1 MDIVSKA
8 IEFREAVRLKV
19 ARYLSGDLA
28 IATTSNVKIL
38 KNVEVGY
45 KTIGVNFAPAESS
58 VHYGGFNTCKGST
71 PGCRGGCLRFSGHN
85 VSGMAGSARIART
98 VAYNVDPW
106 NFMRL
111 LKSEIKR
118 FEARETK
125 KGFKVSY
132 RGNLLSD
139 LVWLSMEIAQEFPDI
154 QCVDYTKR
162 IGTVERMIPAYVPDN
177 MSWGLSLS
185 ESNFADWHRCLL
197 AGKFWGAVVFDV
209 AKGQPLP
216 ESFAGLPCIDGD
228 VHDARW
234 LTPKGTIA
242 ALRIKGTKKAKAIA
256 RKSGFAVSPKDP
268 RCNR

>member
-1 MDIVSKA
+1 MIASQA

-45 KTIGVNFAPAESS
+45 KTIGVNFATAESS
-58 VHYGGFNTCKGST
+58 VPYGGFNTCQRST
-71 PGCRGGCLRFSGHN
+71 AGWSGGGLRCAGHN
-85 VSGMAGSARIART
+85 VAGMAGIARIART

-106 NFMRL
+106 SFMRL

-118 FEARETK
+118 FEAREKK

-139 LVWLSMEIAQEFPDI
+139 LVWLSMEIAQEFPGI

-162 IGTVERMIPAYVPDN
+162 IGTVERMIPVHVPAN

-185 ESNFADWHRCLL
+185 ESNFADWHRCLV

-256 RKSGFAVSPKDP
+256 RKSGFAIDPGDP
-268 RCNR
+268 RCNV